1 MGFRKGNGG
10 GKPMGPRKSINI
22 GDVLKSTEKGTEKVK
37 QVEKDGEMLD
47 TFHLQIY
54 IPDDVDQ
61 AGIGEPSIVL
71 RKSDYINL
79 RVHSEKEVGEM
90 PDWKKGLAQLKAWI
104 NLKQDK

>member
-22 GDVLKSTEKGTEKVK
+22 GDVLKSTEKGSDVVK
-37 QVEKDGEMLD
+37 QVEKDGEQLD

-54 IPDDVDQ
+54 VPDDVDQ

-71 RKSDYINL
+71 KKGDYVNL
-79 RVHSEKEVGEM
+79 RLHSTKEIGEM
-90 PDWKKGLAQLKAWI
+90 PDWKQKVAQLKAWI